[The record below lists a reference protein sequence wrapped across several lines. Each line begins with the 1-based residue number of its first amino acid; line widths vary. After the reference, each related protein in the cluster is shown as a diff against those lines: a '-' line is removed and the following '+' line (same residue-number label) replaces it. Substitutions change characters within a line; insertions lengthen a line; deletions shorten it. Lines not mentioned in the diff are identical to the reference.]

1 LNINWYPGHMVK
13 AKRAIEENIKMV
25 DIVVMLLDARAP
37 FSCRNP
43 ELEKIA
49 RRKKVVIVLNK
60 ADLAAPAST
69 KGYIKKLRE
78 QGFMAVAMDSI
89 SGKGQKEVIETLRKA
104 YQDKADI
111 MITKGNRVRPARV
124 MITGVPNIGKS
135 TFLNTLVGQKAARTG
150 AKPGITR
157 GKQWVRVRDDIE
169 FMDTPGLMWPKIDN
183 AEQGLKLALL
193 NIIGEN
199 AYEEEKVALYLI
211 DILQTRFPKVLSDYY
226 KVTDLDARG
235 EEILDQISRKRGHLL
250 KGGSLDLEKTC
261 QHLLIDYRSGTL
273 GRISLD
279 DDYLTKA

>member
-1 LNINWYPGHMVK
+1 MNINWYPGHMVK

-25 DIVVMLLDARAP
+25 DMVVMLLDARAP

-49 RRKKVVIVLNK
+49 RRKKIVIVLNK

-69 KGYIKKLRE
+69 KAYIKRLID
-78 QGFMAVAMDSI
+78 QGLVAVAMDSI
-89 SGKGQKEVIETLRKA
+89 SGRGQKEVIEVLRKA

-111 MITKGNRVRPARV
+111 MISKGNRVRPARV

-135 TFLNTLVGQKAARTG
+135 TFLNTLVRQKAARTG

-183 AEQGLKLALL
+183 TEQGLKLALL

-211 DILQTRFPKVLSDYY
+211 NILQTRFPEVLSDYY
-226 KVTDLDARG
+226 KVTDLHVSS
-235 EEILDQISRKRGHLL
+235 EEILEQISRKRGHLL

-261 QHLLIDYRSGTL
+261 KHLLIDYRSGTL

-279 DDYLTKA
+279 DDYLSEV

>member
-1 LNINWYPGHMVK
+1 MNINWYPGHMVK
-13 AKRAIEENIKMV
+13 AKRAIEENIKLV

-49 RRKKVVIVLNK
+49 RRKKIVMVLNK
-60 ADLAAPAST
+60 ADLAASAST
-69 KGYIKKLRE
+69 KAYIKKLTD
-78 QGFMAVAMDSI
+78 QGMVAVAMDSI
-89 SGKGQKEVIETLRKA
+89 HGKGQKEVIEALRMA

-111 MITKGNRVRPARV
+111 MISKGNRVRPARV

-183 AEQGLKLALL
+183 TEQGLKLALL

-199 AYEEEKVALYLI
+199 AYKEEEVALYLI
-211 DILQTRFPKVLSDYY
+211 NILQTRFPKVLSDYY
-226 KVTDLDARG
+226 KVTDLGVSNA
-235 EEILDQISRKRGHLL
+235 EILEQISRKRGHLL

-261 QHLLIDYRSGTL
+261 KHLLIDYRSGTL

-279 DDYLTKA
+279 DDYLTQA